1 MRFAAFYALMLVVS
15 GCGVQGAGDLPLS
28 HVSVRGGELIRH
40 DQWEARHSLAL
51 WTGEGKQFCSA
62 VRIGSNQI
70 ATAGHCL
77 ANPMPDMMIG
87 YGPGCVKAASAKPDC
102 IQRPPIKDH
111 QIQVLSTTVHPRYV
125 SDEQREKGIGDDY
138 HDVGLIVFSGE
149 LPIAVTPVANFGD
162 FPTGS
167 DELNQDHTLVKTGYG
182 AMSDDDDSPP
192 ALRGVQLRVVRI
204 DPGHGELEYV
214 RHARRG
220 TCPGDSGSPGFASPK
235 SGLPKVVGLTSRGPD
250 YDFRH
255 VGAQEMSCNDGNGI
269 DTDIRYY
276 RDWFQCVSAGL
287 ASRLQREGML
297 IAGLDLG
304 HESGDDSL
312 SDCDLTAVELH
323 EEFYLR
329 IKSQCEHRPH
339 HVYDEKSGAC
349 EKTRRADKKPKR

>member
-1 MRFAAFYALMLVVS
+1 MRFAAFSALMLVVS
-15 GCGVQGAGDLPLS
+15 GCGVQRAGDLQPS

-62 VRIGSNQI
+62 VRIGPNQI

-87 YGPGCVKAASAKPDC
+87 YGPGCVKGASAKPGC
-102 IQRPPIKDH
+102 IQRPPIKDDR
-111 QIQVLSTTVHPRYV
+111 IKVLSTTVHPRFV

-162 FPTGS
+162 
-167 DELNQDHTLVKTGYG
+167 
-182 AMSDDDDSPP
+182 DDDSPP
-192 ALRGVQLRVVRI
+192 ALRGVQLRVVRT
-204 DPGHGELEYV
+204 DPRHGELEYV

-235 SGLPKVVGLTSRGPD
+235 NGLPKVVGLTSRGPD

-255 VGAQEMSCNDGNGI
+255 IGAQEMPCNDGNGI

-276 RDWFQCVSAGL
+276 RDWLQCVSAGL
-287 ASRLQREGML
+287 ASRLLREGAV
-297 IAGLDLG
+297 IADLDLG
-304 HESGDDSL
+304 HESGDDSRG
-312 SDCDLTAVELH
+312 DCDLTAVELH
-323 EEFYLR
+323 EEFYFR
-329 IKSQCEHRPH
+329 VKTQCERRPY

-349 EKTRRADKKPKR
+349 EKTKRHDKQPKR